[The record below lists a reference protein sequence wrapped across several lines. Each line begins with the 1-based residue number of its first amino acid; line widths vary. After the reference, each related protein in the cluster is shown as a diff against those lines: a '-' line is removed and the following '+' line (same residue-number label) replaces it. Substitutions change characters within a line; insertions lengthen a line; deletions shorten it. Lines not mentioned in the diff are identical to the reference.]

1 MPGKPGIF
9 ARKTAVKRFEPE
21 EDYFF
26 FSSFF
31 SSFLAA
37 EAAGLAAS
45 AFFSSFLGASAAKAP
60 KEKAAAIRAA
70 RILFI

>member
-26 FSSFF
+26 FSSF
-31 SSFLAA
+31 
-37 EAAGLAAS
+37 
-45 AFFSSFLGASAAKAP
+45 LGASAAKAP